1 MSKII
6 YPESDSLTSLVRNSM
21 NDTLQSL
28 NKAQGYCS
36 YLIPKDFQY
45 LKYVSNLGVKIAGLG
60 KELNN
65 CYSALGRVDK
75 DFQNTISTI
84 HEVTEILDVSSIE
97 ERGRLIK

>member
-6 YPESDSLTSLVRNSM
+6 YPESDTLTSLVRNSM

-45 LKYVSNLGVKIAGLG
+45 LNYVSNLGGKIAGFS
-60 KELNN
+60 KELNS
-65 CYSALGRVDK
+65 CYSALGKVDK
-75 DFQNTISTI
+75 DFQNAMSAI
-84 HEVTEILDVSSIE
+84 HESSELLDTASIE